1 MTAPPLPSISLQP
14 GNRMEEQLPSS
25 ERARQGEKQSFT
37 SLFIRGSTM
46 IHVKIKE
53 KRVYKTAD
61 ETIAHNESS
70 PNA

>member
-1 MTAPPLPSISLQP
+1 M
-14 GNRMEEQLPSS
+14 
-25 ERARQGEKQSFT
+25 FT
-37 SLFIRGSTM
+37 NVIYDSCQDLK
-46 IHVKIKE
+46 KIKIK